1 MNFHHEKTRFN
12 SRAAGRHYY
21 DVNVSLI
28 FSPARIPTALCTWF
42 CIVFWLGSVRHGHD
56 TSLCVSVRHNSR
68 DLIRG
73 GRIRS
78 VPLSLASRSR
88 CVPRYRR
95 QLFPLRCHAT
105 THSRSTLLLYSL
117 CTPCAWARVCLSKL
131 HCCRLGSLCIVRDFW
146 IPLFEVR
153 LYNVI
158 DNDDIKGTVP
168 TFIQLVYEW
177 DALQVFGI
185 IPMLTYESK
194 EEGYCRGGFT
204 NVKSF
209 LGTSGWTSLPKHHR
223 AVQRE

>member
-1 MNFHHEKTRFN
+1 MVWCVSIPMNFHHEKTRFN

-28 FSPARIPTALCTWF
+28 FSPARIPAALCTWF
-42 CIVFWLGSVRHGHD
+42 CIVFWLGSARHGHD

-105 THSRSTLLLYSL
+105 THSRSTLFVPPVLEPVFACPSSSIVVGSALSLYCARFLNSSL
-117 CTPCAWARVCLSKL
+117 
-131 HCCRLGSLCIVRDFW
+131 
-146 IPLFEVR
+146 
-153 LYNVI
+153 
-158 DNDDIKGTVP
+158 
-168 TFIQLVYEW
+168 
-177 DALQVFGI
+177 
-185 IPMLTYESK
+185 
-194 EEGYCRGGFT
+194 
-204 NVKSF
+204 
-209 LGTSGWTSLPKHHR
+209 
-223 AVQRE
+223 